1 MNKSYFLVLV
11 LLTSVF
17 AGCESM
23 SSGAK
28 TGAAVGGLS
37 GATLGGIVGH
47 QSGHGVEG
55 ALIGGAVGALGGGVI
70 GDNVGKDDR
79 PKSKGEYIS
88 AYKVVDMTKD
98 GAPDDVII
106 DAIDHSG
113 STYDLNAEMID
124 YMKKNNVSNRVI
136 DHMLQAKS

>member
-1 MNKSYFLVLV
+1 MKTSQFLTLVLV
-11 LLTSVF
+11 MF
-17 AGCESM
+17 AFSGCESM

-28 TGAAVGGLS
+28 TGAAIGGLS
-37 GATLGGIVGH
+37 GATIGGVVGH

-79 PKSKGEYIS
+79 PTSKGEYIS

-106 DAIDHSG
+106 DAIDRTG

-136 DHMLQAKS
+136 DHMLERK